1 MTSQLIDLFAGEES
15 ADARYIFTDG
25 SEFGDPHIK
34 NVLDQSDF
42 TNGYCQMKFTNLN
55 HDSTNISSTAGFPNT
70 DYPIFR
76 AADAYLMLA
85 EAQLRRGSID
95 EEGRRAFNAV
105 RERAGLEP
113 LSTVTLDDIIDE
125 RGREFY
131 WENMRRQDL
140 IRFGLFTTDDYMWE
154 WKGGVY
160 DGQSVDDH
168 FNLFPIPTTEINASG
183 KLEQNP
189 GY

>member
-1 MTSQLIDLFAGEES
+1 
-15 ADARYIFTDG
+15 
-25 SEFGDPHIK
+25 
-34 NVLDQSDF
+34 
-42 TNGYCQMKFTNLN
+42 MKFTNLN
-55 HDSTNISSTAGFPNT
+55 HDGSNISSTASYPNT

-85 EAQLRRGSID
+85 EAQLRRGGID
-95 EEGRRAFNAV
+95 GEGTDAFNAV

-125 RGREFY
+125 RAREFY

-140 IRFGLFTTDDYMWE
+140 IRFGLFTTDDYVWE

-160 DGQSVDDH
+160 DGQGVDSH
-168 FNLFPIPTTEINASG
+168 FNLFPIPTTEINASN

-189 GY
+189 GYGGM